1 MAIVKHIKSRNANY
15 SAAID
20 YLLLEHDEKTGKKIV
35 DESGNIHTHIAINSV
50 RKTAVE
56 RQPYMDKPHE
66 EAAGYKHRS
75 NLRTLNDQIR
85 YTGQYYANKEVYSQF
100 SNISLPLSIPICISV
115 YFKNGQLR
123 LELPTHL
130 SLQNPTALPL
140 PCFALLDFVVVTSG
154 ENKYSLCSCLFSC

>member
-20 YLLLEHDEKTGKKIV
+20 YLLLEHDKKTEKKIV

-66 EAAGYKHRS
+66 EAAGYKHQS
-75 NLRTLNDQIR
+75 NLRTLNDQSR
-85 YTGQYYANKEVYSQF
+85 YTGQYYANKEVYFQF
-100 SNISLPLSIPICISV
+100 SNAK
-115 YFKNGQLR
+115 FKEKYRKDHAKEIQKYEEAR
-123 LELPTHL
+123 DW
-130 SLQNPTALPL
+130 
-140 PCFALLDFVVVTSG
+140 LLYQSHQCR
-154 ENKYSLCSCLFSC
+154 EA